1 MAQEKRNGQL
11 WRPTIPQG
19 IPKSPLQT
27 PPPPPPSVQVA
38 GRGSSG
44 DFREELS
51 EEESTLPRDTGEEGP
66 LIKSSSI

>member
-19 IPKSPLQT
+19 IPTSPLRD
-27 PPPPPPSVQVA
+27 PPPPSIQVA

-44 DFREELS
+44 EFREELS

-66 LIKSSSI
+66 LIKSSLI